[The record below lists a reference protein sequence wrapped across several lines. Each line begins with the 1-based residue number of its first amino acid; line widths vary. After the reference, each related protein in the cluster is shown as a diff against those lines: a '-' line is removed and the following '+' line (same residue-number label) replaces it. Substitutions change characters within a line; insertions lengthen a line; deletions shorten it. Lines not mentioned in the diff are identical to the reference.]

1 MTSSCTYLYVHLVW
15 STKYR
20 RPMIGEALGL
30 QIPRLLVAKTREL
43 GCIPLAVTCMPD
55 HVHMAVRMVASVSP
69 ALLVGQLKGLS
80 SFRVNQERSRSGLR
94 GRFGW
99 QEGYG
104 AFSFDGRET
113 PLVAQYIRGQRTR
126 HAAPCRVAPQGDPCW
141 AREPED
147 FEPVT

>member
-20 RPMIGEALGL
+20 RPMIDEALAL

-43 GCIPLAVTCMPD
+43 GCIPLAVMCMPE
-55 HVHMAVRMVASVSP
+55 HVHMAVRTRGSVSP

-80 SFRVNQERSRSGLR
+80 AFRVNQARLRSGLR

-104 AFSFDGRET
+104 AFSFDGRDAAH
-113 PLVAQYIRGQRTR
+113 VVRYIREQETR
-126 HAAPCRVAPQGDPCW
+126 HAAPRRVPPPGDPCW

-147 FEPVT
+147 FEPAM